1 LNVDFKLK
9 DACTA
14 FNIALALYSVILT
27 FEGRLELAAWLIFAS
42 WFADG
47 LDGLVA
53 RWTKTG
59 NEFGAHF
66 DNQADLFIFSVAPA
80 FYAYAVYQSYS
91 PALGMVLCTAVI
103 TVGCIRLARFNVK
116 ALIYPGFWIG
126 YPRPAL
132 GLFIVFLLTSR
143 LFAAYRPY
151 LASAALILVLTALN
165 LSYIPFRNH
174 KTRFNAFERWVCRA
188 VWVSIPISI
197 WFGWLWDGGLFYS
210 TVYLLLPFTPLY
222 TPFRDPVRRYVAEW
236 KAGRA

>member
-1 LNVDFKLK
+1 M
-9 DACTA
+9 
-14 FNIALALYSVILT
+14 
-27 FEGRLELAAWLIFAS
+27 
-42 WFADG
+42 
-47 LDGLVA
+47 A
-53 RWTKTG
+53 RWTRTG

-91 PALGMVLCTAVI
+91 PAIGMVLCAAVI

-132 GLFIVFLLTSR
+132 GLFIVFLLNSR
-143 LFAAYRPY
+143 LFAAYQPY

-174 KTRFNAFERWVCRA
+174 KTRFTAFERWVCRCTWA
-188 VWVSIPISI
+188 SIPTAMY
-197 WFGWLWDGGLFYS
+197 FGCVWDVGLAWS
-210 TVYLLLPFTPLY
+210 VIYLLLPFTPLY
-222 TPFRDPVRRYVAEW
+222 TQYREPVQRYVAEW

>member
-1 LNVDFKLK
+1 MDFKLK

-14 FNIALALYSVILT
+14 LNIALALYAVNLT
-27 FEGRLELAAWLIFAS
+27 FEGRLELAAWVIFAS

-66 DNQADLFIFSVAPA
+66 DNQADLFIFSVAPG
-80 FYAYAVYQSYS
+80 FYAYAVYQDYS
-91 PALGMVLCTAVI
+91 PAIGAVLGAVII

-132 GLFIVFLLTSR
+132 GLFVVFLLSSR
-143 LFAAYRPY
+143 LFAAYQPY
-151 LASAALILVLTALN
+151 LPAAALILALTALN

-174 KTRFNAFERWVCRA
+174 KTRFTTFERWVCRCTWA
-188 VWVSIPISI
+188 SIPTAMY
-197 WFGWLWDGGLFYS
+197 FGCVWDVGLAWS
-210 TVYLLLPFTPLY
+210 AIYLLLPFTPLY
-222 TPFRDPVRRYVAEW
+222 AQYRDPIRHYVAEW